1 MKNNY
6 HTNDLKS
13 FDLKNN
19 KLDKYK
25 KLKRDKNEKRKRK
38 SSDKA

>member
-13 FDLKNN
+13 ENLNNNMAKKYN
-19 KLDKYK
+19 KLKKGDK
-25 KLKRDKNEKRKRK
+25 RETDERKN
-38 SSDKA
+38 SN